1 MSAISLER
9 LSILLVE
16 DNLYIRDIL
25 ESVLKQIGFGWV
37 AAARNGQE
45 GIEFL
50 QIAGKSQGQAA
61 GLMNV
66 DMILCDL
73 LMSPINGLLL
83 LRWMRMQ
90 KESANRFLPFIMIS
104 GAADREYVAAA
115 RDLGVAEFI
124 AKLFSAQSIS
134 ERVMKVIENPRQF
147 VTCTT
152 YFGPDRRR
160 RKAPPPGGIEDR
172 RRTDDK
178 HATIVYSAEKVVKP
192 KSPSDV
198 WYFRLPNTLRDKVGG
213 AGVKGPLRPRTPC
226 NDRPSTSRTGR
237 RTT

>member
-1 MSAISLER
+1 MSTISLER

-37 AAARNGQE
+37 ATARNSQE

-61 GLMNV
+61 ELMNV
-66 DMILCDL
+66 DMILC
-73 LMSPINGLLL
+73 N
-83 LRWMRMQ
+83 
-90 KESANRFLPFIMIS
+90 
-104 GAADREYVAAA
+104 
-115 RDLGVAEFI
+115 LGVAEFI

-237 RTT
+237 RAT